1 MGAGRTDMK
10 LTKTFVG
17 IGLALC
23 LIAPALAQTAD
34 DAPAAKQER
43 VKFDPKRDPVKDL
56 EAAKVIARKD
66 NKRILLDVG
75 GEWCGWC
82 KLLDQYFIDKKEI
95 GAYLKQNYV
104 VVKVNMSPENDNQPF
119 LSRYPKIDGYPHF
132 FVLDKEGKLL
142 HSQNTGLLEE
152 GKGYSDSKMME
163 FLQKWAPKKG

>member
-1 MGAGRTDMK
+1 MNKVLIPA
-10 LTKTFVG
+10 
-17 IGLALC
+17 ILALA
-23 LIAPALAQTAD
+23 LSAAPAFAQTD
-34 DAPAAKQER
+34 VTTAPKQER

-119 LSRYPKIDGYPHF
+119 LSSYPKIDGYPHF